1 MSNAAGRKERTVLFL
16 SPRTKAALAEYQRL
30 HRARYRSTSEAADH
44 LLERA
49 LVGALDEGVEGLL
62 LPAIERAVR
71 AAVRPEVAERVGEQI
86 DRQSHRLAG
95 LLVASGKDAYRAA
108 GFGRALLERQAGRG
122 QAEAIARD
130 VDLGA
135 GARYSRQGLRGAA
148 D

>member
-49 LVGALDEGVEGLL
+49 LAGALDEGLEGLL

-71 AAVRPEVAERVGEQI
+71 AAVREEVAAMVEPRIE
-86 DRQSHRLAG
+86 RQSHRLAG

-108 GFGRALLERQAGRG
+108 GLGRALLEQQVGRG
-122 QAEAIARD
+122 QAEAVARD
-130 VDLGA
+130 VELGA
-135 GARYSRQGLRGAA
+135 GARYSRQSLRVAG